1 MAKECSFD
9 VVSEVD
15 LQEVDNAVNQ
25 AVKEISQRFDF
36 RGSKSSIKLEG
47 IEIKISADD
56 DLKLRNI
63 IDILQN
69 KVIKRGISLK
79 NLDYGKAESAFQ
91 GTVRQTVTIKK
102 GISKENG
109 KEVVAAIKN
118 MKLKVQAQIMDD
130 QVRVS
135 SKDKDELQTAIA
147 KLKQTDFS
155 VDLQFIN
162 FRS

>member
-9 VVSEVD
+9 IVSEVD
-15 LQEVDNAVNQ
+15 LQEIDNAVNQ
-25 AVKEISQRFDF
+25 AVKEIGQRFDF
-36 RGSKSSIKLEG
+36 RGSKSSITLEG
-47 IEIKISADD
+47 VEIKIVGDD

-69 KVIKRGISLK
+69 KVIKRGISVK
-79 NLDYGKAESAFQ
+79 NLDYGKVESAFQ

-102 GISKENG
+102 GISKEDG

-118 MKLKVQAQIMDD
+118 LKLKVQAQIMDD

-135 SKDKDELQTAIA
+135 AKDKDELQTVIA
-147 KLKQTDFS
+147 KLKQVPFK